1 MENENKKINPYLI
14 IIIVLV
20 LVVGGFA
27 YDKWGKGFLP
37 VSVEDAEKE
46 KGEKNVEVNTDIS
59 SGDIVIGS
67 SNAPITIV
75 EYYGYLCGYCKLF
88 HDDTY
93 PRIVE
98 NYISTGKIKYVFRSF
113 PPYEL
118 GLSILCANEQGKF
131 LEYHDEVF
139 EKAGELQAAD
149 DLKVLAK
156 NAGLNEGEFNQCFD
170 SQKYLVQSQKWYTQ
184 ADADFDKAGVPDNQ
198 RGTPTFFINGEMLI
212 GAQPYENF
220 VEVIER
226 KLAE

>member
-1 MENENKKINPYLI
+1 MENKNKKINPYLI

-27 YDKWGKGFLP
+27 YDKWGKGFLS
-37 VSVEDAEKE
+37 VSVKDVEEE
-46 KGEKNVEVNTDIS
+46 ENINVDTDIS
-59 SGDIVIGS
+59 DEDIVIGNN
-67 SNAPITIV
+67 NAPVTIV
-75 EYYGYLCGYCKLF
+75 EYYSYFCGYCKLF

-93 PRIVE
+93 SKIVE
-98 NYISTGKIKYVFRSF
+98 NYISTGKVKYVFRSF

-118 GLSILCANEQGKF
+118 GASVLCANEQGKF
-131 LEYHDEVF
+131 LEYHDELF

-156 NAGLNEGEFNQCFD
+156 NVGLNEGEFNQCLD
-170 SQKYLVQSQKWYTQ
+170 SQKYLVQSQNWYTQ
-184 ADADFDKAGVPDNQ
+184 ADADFDKAGVPDDQ

-220 VEVIER
+220 IEVIER
-226 KLAE
+226 KLGE